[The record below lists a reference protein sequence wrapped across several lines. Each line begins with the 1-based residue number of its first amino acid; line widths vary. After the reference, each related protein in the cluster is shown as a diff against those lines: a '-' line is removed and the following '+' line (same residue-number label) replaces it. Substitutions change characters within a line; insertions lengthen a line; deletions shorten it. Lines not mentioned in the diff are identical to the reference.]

1 MHELAHE
8 FTSRKVSPWG
18 GIKYFHQTYLKS
30 GMREDLLSAG
40 LPEGGSNAAY
50 SAIDL
55 AEGFMVS
62 VVLGARRFVHSGML
76 RTDEVI
82 REIFGW
88 RRGMAS
94 QSTFSRFFGKFDL
107 DSNDRIFTE
116 VMRKWWE
123 KMAIEKMTIDI
134 DSTVIT
140 RFGNQEGAKKGYNP
154 QKHGRQSHHPLLAF
168 CDELKMVVHAWMR
181 EGNVHTAANTDCF
194 VDQLLEIV
202 PKEKIGLIRGDSGF
216 YDKEI
221 LGHLEREDK
230 AVNYII
236 RAKMTGRLME
246 VIRSQQKWYANDSVV
261 KGAFYTEFDYQ
272 ATGWYKS
279 RRMVVVAKPKE
290 ESKNRKNKQEVLFA
304 NTVDTDRYEFVA
316 YVTSTD
322 LSASLV
328 HSTYNQRADCENR
341 IKELKYDFGMDGFA
355 MQSFAGMEAAF
366 RFVMLAYNLMALFKQ
381 KVMAG
386 PVRNHLSTIRFQ
398 CIAIGSYLVRDGRK
412 KKMKLSAEGKRR
424 HFLEHIFEKTER
436 LEPPFQFST
445 A

>member
-154 QKHGRQSHHPLLAF
+154 QKHGRQSHH
-168 CDELKMVVHAWMR
+168 
-181 EGNVHTAANTDCF
+181 
-194 VDQLLEIV
+194 
-202 PKEKIGLIRGDSGF
+202 
-216 YDKEI
+216 
-221 LGHLEREDK
+221 
-230 AVNYII
+230 
-236 RAKMTGRLME
+236 
-246 VIRSQQKWYANDSVV
+246 
-261 KGAFYTEFDYQ
+261 
-272 ATGWYKS
+272 
-279 RRMVVVAKPKE
+279 
-290 ESKNRKNKQEVLFA
+290 
-304 NTVDTDRYEFVA
+304 
-316 YVTSTD
+316 
-322 LSASLV
+322 
-328 HSTYNQRADCENR
+328 
-341 IKELKYDFGMDGFA
+341 
-355 MQSFAGMEAAF
+355 
-366 RFVMLAYNLMALFKQ
+366 
-381 KVMAG
+381 
-386 PVRNHLSTIRFQ
+386 
-398 CIAIGSYLVRDGRK
+398 
-412 KKMKLSAEGKRR
+412 
-424 HFLEHIFEKTER
+424 
-436 LEPPFQFST
+436 
-445 A
+445 